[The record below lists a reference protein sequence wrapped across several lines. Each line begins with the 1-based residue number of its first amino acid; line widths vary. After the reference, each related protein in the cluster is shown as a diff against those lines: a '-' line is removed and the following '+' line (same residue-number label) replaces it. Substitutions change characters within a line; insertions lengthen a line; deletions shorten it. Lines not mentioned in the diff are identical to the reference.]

1 MASQSTLLVL
11 ALHNERW
18 LQEKCKH
25 KKLCFCLRCILV
37 EVTALTIFG
46 AFWGFAEIHQSLDIV
61 FRHLIINLQCILQV
75 IFQIIYFQFEK
86 SYLQW
91 LLVDEVFGRINF
103 FSVVIVDFLLLQCG
117 VYECKYTIVAEG
129 GVSHAI
135 RMPLGR
141 TAQKC
146 CVNL

>member
-91 LLVDEVFGRINF
+91 LLVDEVFGKNLFLVWSLWIF
-103 FSVVIVDFLLLQCG
+103 FYFSVVYMNASILLWLKVACLTPL
-117 VYECKYTIVAEG
+117 EC
-129 GVSHAI
+129 H
-135 RMPLGR
+135 
-141 TAQKC
+141 
-146 CVNL
+146 